1 MKFGKIAAVA
11 MVLALSP
18 LAARADNSKFAVG
31 PQGGLTFPNFHAASN
46 SPTFGSAY
54 SNKTGW
60 LGGVFFEFGVWSVV
74 LRPEANYVQKS
85 FSVADVKVNNH
96 YVEIPLLVKF
106 NPFGDFAI
114 SPFIVLGPQW
124 SKQVGDSVT
133 SGSTTVFNN
142 TTSSSWDVSAVGGV
156 GFDVN
161 FSDHLAFELQGRY
174 SYGFHDVSNNSA
186 NVKMRDFYT
195 IAGLS
200 FQGGL

>member
-18 LAARADNSKFAVG
+18 LAAHAADTKTGDSKFAIG
-31 PQGGLTFPNFHAASN
+31 PQGGLTFPNYHVVSD
-46 SPTFGSAY
+46 SST
-54 SNKTGW
+54 
-60 LGGVFFEFGVWSVV
+60 LGGIFMEFGVWSVV
-74 LRPEANYVQKS
+74 LRPEANYVQKGFTVGS
-85 FSVADVKVNNH
+85 VKVDNH

-124 SKQVGDSVT
+124 SKQVGEST
-133 SGSTTVFNN
+133 SNNGTTVFTNN
-142 TTSSSWDVSAVGGV
+142 THSSWDVSAVGGV

-161 FSDHLAFELQGRY
+161 FSDHIAFELQARY
-174 SYGFHDVSNNSA
+174 SYGFHNIGDSTTNIKA
-186 NVKMRDFYT
+186 RDFYT
-195 IAGLS
+195 IAGIS

>member
-1 MKFGKIAAVA
+1 MKFGKIAVVA

-31 PQGGLTFPNFHAASN
+31 PQGGLTFPSFHVASD
-46 SPTFGSAY
+46 SPTFGTAY
-54 SNKTGW
+54 DKKTGW
-60 LGGVFFEFGVWSVV
+60 LGGVFFEFGVWSTT
-74 LRPEANYVQKS
+74 LRPEVNYVQKGFTS
-85 FSVADVKVNNH
+85 GGVTVANH

-106 NPFGDFAI
+106 NPFGDFAV

-124 SKQVGDSVT
+124 SKQVGDSISN
-133 SGSTTVFNN
+133 SGTTIYTNN
-142 TTSSSWDVSAVGGV
+142 TGSSWDVSAVGGV

-174 SYGFHDVSNNSA
+174 SYGFHNLSNSTT
-186 NVKMRDFYT
+186 NVKARDFYT

>member
-31 PQGGLTFPNFHAASN
+31 PQGGLTFPNFHVASD
-46 SPTFGSAY
+46 STSF
-54 SNKTGW
+54 SNLYGNRTGY

-74 LRPEANYVQKS
+74 LRPEVNYVQKGYT
-85 FSVADVKVNNH
+85 FAGTNVDNH

-106 NPFGDFAI
+106 NPFGDFAA

-124 SKQVGDSVT
+124 SKKVGDSIT
-133 SGSTTVFNN
+133 QGNTTVFQN
-142 TTSSSWDVSAVGGV
+142 TATDWDISAVGGIGV
-156 GFDVN
+156 DIN
-161 FSDHLAFELQGRY
+161 FSDHLALELQARY
-174 SYGFHDVSNNSA
+174 SYGFRDIDTSSTVI
-186 NVKMRDFYT
+186 KMRDFYT